1 MRAGVEAEVA
11 APIYTVELLGDAT
24 LATVRSGEAL
34 VTVKAEK
41 TFRGS
46 IGETIGFSVPRPA
59 VHLFDA
65 ATGERLSR

>member
-1 MRAGVEAEVA
+1 
-11 APIYTVELLGDAT
+11 VELLGDAS

-41 TFRGS
+41 TFRGT
-46 IGETIGFSVPRPA
+46 IGETIGFTVPRPA

-65 ATGERLSR
+65 GTGERLS